1 MKILFKISVV
11 GIIILSLVSCNKL
24 ENESVS
30 NSILILASLQ
40 GTDLTG
46 SPSEVHYSDV
56 ETGGSVFNDPGIA
69 NVIAELLN
77 PDGEFADPTYYQDIL
92 VYQVDISYWR
102 SDGNNV
108 EGVDIPYAFSQPITQ
123 VVKIG
128 ATQAINF
135 TLVRHT
141 AKMEPP
147 LIELQ
152 DLSKNKILRLF
163 ARVTLRSRDLGGH
176 ELAPVSG
183 DITIFFSNYGDSG
196 EGE

>member
-1 MKILFKISVV
+1 MKTLFKITVF
-11 GIIILSLVSCNKL
+11 GLLILSLVTCNKL

-30 NSILILASLQ
+30 NSILILTALQ
-40 GTDLTG
+40 GVDLNGT
-46 SPSEVHYSDV
+46 PSQVHYSDV
-56 ETGGSVFNDPGIA
+56 ETGGSVFNDPGTAI
-69 NVIAELLN
+69 VEGQLLN
-77 PDGEFADPTYYQDIL
+77 PDGEWEPATYYQDIM

-108 EGVDIPYAFSQPITQ
+108 EGVDVPYAFSQPITQ
-123 VVKIG
+123 VVRIG
-128 ATQAINF
+128 SSQSLSF

-152 DLSKNKILRLF
+152 DLSKDKILRMF
-163 ARVTLRSRDLGGH
+163 ARVTIRSRDLGGH
-176 ELAPVSG
+176 ELAPVTG